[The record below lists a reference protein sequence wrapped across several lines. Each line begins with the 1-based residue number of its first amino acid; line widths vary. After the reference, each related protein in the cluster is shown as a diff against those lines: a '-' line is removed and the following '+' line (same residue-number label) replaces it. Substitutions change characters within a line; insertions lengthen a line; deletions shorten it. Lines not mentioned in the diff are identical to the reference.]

1 MKQRQIS
8 LKSAQR
14 KHFIKMCREF
24 NKMKRMEICKLLG
37 ISSSM
42 LSKIDNR
49 VYKDFKFTQEE
60 IESYKV
66 EDMWKGESG
75 VEHHRESMPTVQ

>member
-1 MKQRQIS
+1 
-8 LKSAQR
+8 
-14 KHFIKMCREF
+14 MCG
-24 NKMKRMEICKLLG
+24 KKDTDLMEICKLLG

-66 EDMWKGESG
+66 EDMWK
-75 VEHHRESMPTVQ
+75 REE